1 MKGKVGVQ
9 QGEKRGKY
17 NTNEASKQVRLK
29 IYLIEEVEKKE
40 KKSFSDKISNLLK
53 INNKNFLH
61 F

>member
-17 NTNEASKQVRLK
+17 NTNKASKQVRLK
-29 IYLIEEVEKKE
+29 IYLIEEVEKIE
-40 KKSFSDKISNLLK
+40 GKSFSDKISNLLK
-53 INNKNFLH
+53 INNKKCWH